1 MHSNVCWLQSDS
13 LLLWSYVCCCGE
25 KKVTEFVLGLEYWL
39 DWTELWYTYQ
49 CLHSLSHY
57 ALSYYYAHGRKT
69 LCHCRNVLLSVNV
82 CRHCRWQ
89 FITCWSFFIPKP
101 TLCLAKRILCPSFMM
116 NWYAKSSIWSISD
129 FNLTVLVYIGWL
141 TQVHLEKWP
150 LKQCVCVCVVLMYI
164 LIVLTRNS
172 HPQPFTG
179 CNLDVFF
186 CICCVFEIVML
197 IILPIEYCTPVY
209 LAICRQTGLWSHSI
223 CITVQ
228 SCWMEL

>member
-116 NWYAKSSIWSISD
+116 NWYAKSSIWSISY
-129 FNLTVLVYIGWL
+129 FNST
-141 TQVHLEKWP
+141 
-150 LKQCVCVCVVLMYI
+150 VLMYT

-172 HPQPFTG
+172 HPQPFTD

-186 CICCVFEIVML
+186 PFVVFEIVML

-209 LAICRQTGLWSHSI
+209 LAICRQTGLWSHSSI